1 MKSIAPLFLV
11 AAMAASVFN
20 ASANTPAPAPAAKAA
35 KPDLAKGEASFGA
48 VCAACH
54 GADGN
59 SGTPANPKLAQQH
72 PEYLVKQLQEFKAGK
87 RANAVMS
94 GLAAT
99 LSDDDMRNIA
109 FWVGSKAA
117 KPGFAKD
124 KELVALFNGFIAALE
139 RDISMGVLPYEFV
152 SDPSKIGGA
161 SVRLITAK
169 AARVF
174 SKYSQ
179 VIIDQFCVPTWGYI
193 LGQAIADGELPDDPK
208 WNEVSWTTPKSVTV
222 DAGRDAAND
231 RNDVEMGLL
240 SMSELYAQR
249 GLDFRTEMDKRASD
263 MAFIIEKAKSTG
275 IPVWMLYKPDFNWLQ
290 QGQNNSQIPADVA
303 DNLDLPPPPVDPKNP

>member
-20 ASANTPAPAPAAKAA
+20 ASANTPVPAAKAA

-124 KELVALFNGFIAALE
+124 KELVALGEKIYRGGIADRQVPACAGCHSPNGAGLPIQYPRIGGQHAEYAASQLTAFRDGVRKNSLQMNQIAAKL
-139 RDISMGVLPYEFV
+139 
-152 SDPSKIGGA
+152 
-161 SVRLITAK
+161 
-169 AARVF
+169 
-174 SKYSQ
+174 
-179 VIIDQFCVPTWGYI
+179 
-193 LGQAIADGELPDDPK
+193 
-208 WNEVSWTTPKSVTV
+208 
-222 DAGRDAAND
+222 ND
-231 RNDVEMGLL
+231 REIKALADYVAGLH
-240 SMSELYAQR
+240 
-249 GLDFRTEMDKRASD
+249 
-263 MAFIIEKAKSTG
+263 
-275 IPVWMLYKPDFNWLQ
+275 
-290 QGQNNSQIPADVA
+290 
-303 DNLDLPPPPVDPKNP
+303 